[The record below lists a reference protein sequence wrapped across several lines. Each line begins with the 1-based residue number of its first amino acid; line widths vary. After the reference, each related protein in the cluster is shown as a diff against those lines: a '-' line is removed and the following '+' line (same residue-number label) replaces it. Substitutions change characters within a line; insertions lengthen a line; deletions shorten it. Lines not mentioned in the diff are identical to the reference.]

1 MVRTIVVGVDGSAR
15 SRVAVDWAVGE
26 ARLRGLPLRVAH
38 VSSLPDEEALTLWPY
53 HREPAADALVKVL
66 AGQHPELRIEGV
78 DLTGATVPAL
88 LSLGTEA
95 EFTVLGMR
103 GAGGFAGLAVGSVAH
118 GVAALGNRPVV
129 LVPSRP
135 ARTTCWRRPAAVTV
149 GVDARDPVGAVLDFA
164 FDTARRHGGGLHAVH
179 AWRMPS
185 PAGQWMPFT
194 VPVPEEDRGAW
205 EDQEVD
211 LLTDAL
217 RPWREKY
224 PHVRVDEDVR
234 LKSPSAALVQASAAA
249 GLLVVGRTGT
259 ALGPTLQAVLDHTE
273 CPVAVVPF

>member
-1 MVRTIVVGVDGSAR
+1 
-15 SRVAVDWAVGE
+15 
-26 ARLRGLPLRVAH
+26 
-38 VSSLPDEEALTLWPY
+38 
-53 HREPAADALVKVL
+53 
-66 AGQHPELRIEGV
+66 
-78 DLTGATVPAL
+78 
-88 LSLGTEA
+88 
-95 EFTVLGMR
+95 
-103 GAGGFAGLAVGSVAH
+103 
-118 GVAALGNRPVV
+118 
-129 LVPSRP
+129 
-135 ARTTCWRRPAAVTV
+135 
-149 GVDARDPVGAVLDFA
+149 
-164 FDTARRHGGGLHAVH
+164 
-179 AWRMPS
+179 
-185 PAGQWMPFT
+185 MPFT